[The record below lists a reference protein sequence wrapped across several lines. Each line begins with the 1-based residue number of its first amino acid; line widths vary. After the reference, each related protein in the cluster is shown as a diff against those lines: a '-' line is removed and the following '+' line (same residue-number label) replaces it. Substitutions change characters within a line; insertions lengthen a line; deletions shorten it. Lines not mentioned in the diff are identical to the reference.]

1 MDDNA
6 LLAELNAPAEKQ
18 KDVFSPV
25 GSGSSDIQDMDVVLV
40 RPTESEASN
49 VGGTFDI
56 GDLIADGME
65 ELAAQRV
72 ASGEPSQ
79 PSTGGKGQT
88 FKIDTM
94 TAAAAAVFYT
104 DVILPGAVGAIG
116 EMFAGEG
123 YKYKSLGKRFEQSYK
138 DTVTRLLESGEI
150 TLPTPMQCFVA
161 MTLVIIAA
169 NAVQVFKERK
179 KRSKKADSQ
188 KQREYIDESAPV
200 QIESPSASGPI
211 RSDLSV
217 EIAKRKKFQ
226 TENGFYIFDLEGVY
240 IKKGERKFGPSLAA
254 ESAIKKTSD
263 NSEIK
268 ELLKMERK

>member
-6 LLAELNAPAEKQ
+6 LLAELSAPTTASTTQ
-18 KDVFSPV
+18 SPV
-25 GSGSSDIQDMDVVLV
+25 GSGASDVQDMDVVLV
-40 RPTESEASN
+40 RPTESEATSA
-49 VGGTFDI
+49 GGSFDI

-65 ELAAQRV
+65 ELSAQRKT
-72 ASGEPSQ
+72 GFEPSQ
-79 PSTGGKGQT
+79 TPPNGGGQS

-116 EMFAGEG
+116 ELFAGEG
-123 YKYKSLGKRFEQSYK
+123 YKYKSLGKRFEQSYR

-179 KRSKKADSQ
+179 KRTKKTEAQ

-200 QIESPSASGPI
+200 QIDTPSASGPI

-226 TENGFYIFDLEGVY
+226 TENGFYSYDLEGVY
-240 IKKGERKFGPSLAA
+240 IKKGERRFGPSIAA
-254 ESAIKKTSD
+254 ENAIKRTSD
-263 NSEIK
+263 NAEIK
-268 ELLKMERK
+268 EILKKSAK